1 MVDKRFGKRNDGFLT
16 VGEGYV
22 VSVEEIGLL
31 VVVFFFFQ
39 AEDGIRDGT
48 VTGVQTCALPICQGR
63 LAQPRGYLTVTVAP
77 APSRAAFA
85 LSALSLLTFSSTV
98 LGAPSTRSL
107 ASLRPRLVRLRTSLM
122 TWIFLSPAASRMT
135 SNSSCSSA
143 SSAAA
148 PPPWPP
154 AAGTATAAGAAALTS
169 KVSSNCFTNSESS
182 SRVISL
188 NASRRSSVLIF
199 AIVMF
204 LVLSLRVVWSSGQA
218 SSAGGVS

>member
-1 MVDKRFGKRNDGFLT
+1 MTIFLPGAT
-16 VGEGYV
+16 SGRVGVYGGPGVSRWNVTSGPDVTYV
-22 VSVEEIGLL
+22 SQYWLTGRSGSFQGRSAGRDVTRPGPAIGLADPGL
-31 VVVFFFFQ
+31 
-39 AEDGIRDGT
+39 A
-48 VTGVQTCALPICQGR
+48 ALFPFQGR

-148 PPPWPP
+148 APP
-154 AAGTATAAGAAALTS
+154 
-169 KVSSNCFTNSESS
+169 
-182 SRVISL
+182 
-188 NASRRSSVLIF
+188 
-199 AIVMF
+199 
-204 LVLSLRVVWSSGQA
+204 
-218 SSAGGVS
+218 